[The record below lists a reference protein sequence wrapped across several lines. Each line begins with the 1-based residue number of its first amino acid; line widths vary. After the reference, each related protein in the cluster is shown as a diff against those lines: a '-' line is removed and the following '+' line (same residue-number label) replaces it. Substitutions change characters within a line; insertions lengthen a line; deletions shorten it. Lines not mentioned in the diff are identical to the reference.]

1 MDLIDG
7 TGFWV
12 MGDSGVVPPP
22 PPPPTPTPTLMYGG
36 GGPIHSIYRQGDTPN
51 DLALL
56 LLLLADG

>member
-12 MGDSGVVPPP
+12 MGDSSVV
-22 PPPPTPTPTLMYGG
+22 PPPTPTPTPMTTGG